1 MKRRNF
7 YFVRREVTYIHL
19 GVTHVNWALRR
30 HGHGRDGKYEA
41 WFHSRDLAKRVAA
54 LLNKADAALKEMP

>member
-7 YFVRREVTYIHL
+7 YFVRHSVSPVSSDPL
-19 GVTHVNWALRR
+19 WALRR

-41 WFHSRDLAKRVAA
+41 WFYSRDLARRVAA
-54 LLNKADAALKEMP
+54 MLNKAEKVGRA